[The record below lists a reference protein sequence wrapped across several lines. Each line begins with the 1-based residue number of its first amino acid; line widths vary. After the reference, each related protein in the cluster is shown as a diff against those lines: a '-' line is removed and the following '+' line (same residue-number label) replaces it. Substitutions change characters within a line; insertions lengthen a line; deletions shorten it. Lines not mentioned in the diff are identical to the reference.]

1 MGPCQHSNMP
11 DRAGESVA
19 TRAWSRAVDSGG
31 PHRTPQTPL
40 LAVQASHRPPN
51 RTLDASGPSSGH
63 LSPRVRACMA
73 SAGSRL
79 GPVSGQFRTRPPPC
93 PARSR
98 PCPPFGDPR
107 HAPGPLSPCP
117 DGGGGWPSR
126 ASAVG
131 MRCPVP
137 RVRGGTGP
145 MSMSEGGMSL
155 RSAREGAKGRRRRRG
170 RGRCG
175 AVGGLRPE
183 SGDGRRVGGWP
194 GRWGHPPPG
203 VGGIFGVPPR
213 ARRGSPRLT
222 WTAVTVVT
230 AVSVRVGSGCVDYGN
245 PGGRVA
251 ARLMGERKLKWPW
264 LHRADPTGE
273 PLMGSCPAV
282 RNPRLPHTVTSC
294 TPDATAREVLPD
306 AARLADDT
314 PY

>member
-1 MGPCQHSNMP
+1 MVPCQHSNMQ

-117 DGGGGWPSR
+117 DGGGGWPSCPVCE
-126 ASAVG
+126 AGQV
-131 MRCPVP
+131 RCPCP
-137 RVRGGTGP
+137 R
-145 MSMSEGGMSL
+145 GGMSL

-194 GRWGHPPPG
+194 GRWGHPPP
-203 VGGIFGVPPR
+203 
-213 ARRGSPRLT
+213 RG
-222 WTAVTVVT
+222 
-230 AVSVRVGSGCVDYGN
+230 
-245 PGGRVA
+245 
-251 ARLMGERKLKWPW
+251 
-264 LHRADPTGE
+264 
-273 PLMGSCPAV
+273 
-282 RNPRLPHTVTSC
+282 
-294 TPDATAREVLPD
+294 
-306 AARLADDT
+306 
-314 PY
+314 

>member
-1 MGPCQHSNMP
+1 MGPCQHSDMP

-31 PHRTPQTPL
+31 PHRTPQTPF
-40 LAVQASHRPPN
+40 LAVQASLRGFTDLRIGRWTPPGHPRGTCRPVCGLAWP
-51 RTLDASGPSSGH
+51 
-63 LSPRVRACMA
+63 
-73 SAGSRL
+73 RL
-79 GPVSGQFRTRPPPC
+79 GPGWAPVSGQFRTRPPPC

-203 VGGIFGVPPR
+203 GRRDFRSPAARAAGVPAADMDCR
-213 ARRGSPRLT
+213 NSRDGS
-222 WTAVTVVT
+222 
-230 AVSVRVGSGCVDYGN
+230 
-245 PGGRVA
+245 
-251 ARLMGERKLKWPW
+251 
-264 LHRADPTGE
+264 
-273 PLMGSCPAV
+273 
-282 RNPRLPHTVTSC
+282 
-294 TPDATAREVLPD
+294 
-306 AARLADDT
+306 
-314 PY
+314 

>member
-1 MGPCQHSNMP
+1 MVPCQHSGMT

-31 PHRTPQTPL
+31 PHRTPQTPF
-40 LAVQASHRPPN
+40 LAVQASLRKFLRPPN

-63 LSPRVRACMA
+63 LSPSVRACMA

-117 DGGGGWPSR
+117 GGGGGWPSR

-203 VGGIFGVPPR
+203 
-213 ARRGSPRLT
+213 
-222 WTAVTVVT
+222 
-230 AVSVRVGSGCVDYGN
+230 
-245 PGGRVA
+245 
-251 ARLMGERKLKWPW
+251 
-264 LHRADPTGE
+264 
-273 PLMGSCPAV
+273 
-282 RNPRLPHTVTSC
+282 
-294 TPDATAREVLPD
+294 
-306 AARLADDT
+306 
-314 PY
+314 